1 MPDANLEALT
11 FGPTYLHRLRLH
23 TETTEKTRLHGLFR
37 DLTLKE
43 WQRVFHSVAVV
54 NSLADQNFPNRCL
67 RRWPGQK
74 RRESDDVIKTKF
86 VKLWG

>member
-11 FGPTYLHRLRLH
+11 FGPIYLHRLRLH

-54 NSLADQNFPNRCL
+54 NS
-67 RRWPGQK
+67 
-74 RRESDDVIKTKF
+74 
-86 VKLWG
+86 